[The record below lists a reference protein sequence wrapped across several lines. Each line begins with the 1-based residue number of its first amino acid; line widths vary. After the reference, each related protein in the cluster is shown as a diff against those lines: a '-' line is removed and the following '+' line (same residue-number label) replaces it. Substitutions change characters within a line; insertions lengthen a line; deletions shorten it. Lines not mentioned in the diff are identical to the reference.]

1 MFAKLRTACIA
12 TLAAASLGLGLAS
25 VPAAAQGGRGTVLIM
40 GEDGDRTSVP
50 RQNRVFTRVLQ
61 ELQDFLNTN
70 GYHVYDEAA
79 VAAGITDP
87 NRSRRTDAELID
99 VARAVQRPPIDYV
112 AIFQIYAAGNRS
124 GVSDIIRLSVRIPG
138 RIIHVPTGRFVGRF
152 EVEGLDLPPLPRV
165 CNSDCILER
174 VGTEAKII
182 AAEVGHGLVR
192 RMDEANRQNPAGGT
206 TQVSTG
212 NPADGCTSTPA
223 AYTIQVHGYNPNEIN
238 DLEDMFSSLPC
249 YTGHRVIRATS
260 TFAEYWL
267 EARVG
272 SGRLSTLMRNTIQAI
287 EQRHGRS
294 AQLQMGG
301 NTVVI
306 RR

>member
-1 MFAKLRTACIA
+1 MFRTLRRGFLA
-12 TLAAASLGLGLAS
+12 TLALAALGLGLA
-25 VPAAAQGGRGTVLIM
+25 PAPVAAQSGRGTVLIM

-50 RQNRVFTRVLQ
+50 RQNRVFARVLQ
-61 ELQDFLNTN
+61 ELQDFLNTS

-79 VAAGITDP
+79 VASSITDP
-87 NRSRRTDAELID
+87 NRARRTDAELID

-112 AIFQIYAAGNRS
+112 AIFQIYASGNRS
-124 GVSDIIRLSVRIPG
+124 GVSDIIRLAVRIPV
-138 RIIHVPTGRFVGRF
+138 RVIHVPTGRFVGRF

-165 CNSDCILER
+165 CNTDCILER
-174 VGTEAKII
+174 VGAEAKII
-182 AAEVGHGLVR
+182 ASEVGSGVTR
-192 RMDEANRQNPAGGT
+192 RMDEANRANPGGT

-212 NPADGCTSTPA
+212 GAADGCTSTPA
-223 AYTIQVHGYNPNEIN
+223 AYTIQVHGYNANEIN

-249 YTGHRVIRATS
+249 YTGHRVIRSGA

-294 AQLQMGG
+294 AQMQMGG